1 MKRSGI
7 SDPSRRLN
15 ITPSGSG
22 QSPEPVIEM
31 EFCDPVPVSSLRRKK
46 KDPEGP
52 GFFETLFMTL
62 LKLGIAGA
70 VIYAGLLLVPKPLYP
85 LNESKVYY
93 TPTDILRMSQLDSG
107 SEEEQKYLL
116 DYYSIDLS
124 RLYGAAYPD
133 TQDIEAVNR
142 RCRNVNTPDSLF
154 PMRGHDLYEDI
165 TRYVTCIMTNQVR
178 RFCASR
184 ERRRLVSQ
192 LKAYSQ
198 FRQVLLGIER
208 SDSDNYFTRKDKGFL
223 PGRLDKGKTFSI
235 GQKMDRRVLDAL
247 SGLVEK
253 GYVTAADFSFMGLFP
268 SADYAPALRLKAK
281 AVPAACGG

>member
-1 MKRSGI
+1 MKRSRK
-7 SDPSRRLN
+7 SDPLRRLN

-31 EFCDPVPVSSLRRKK
+31 EFCDPVPVSRLRKK
-46 KDPEGP
+46 KTEPEGP
-52 GFFETLFMTL
+52 GFFETLFMTV

-70 VIYAGLLLVPKPLYP
+70 VIYAVLLLLPKPLYP
-85 LNESKVYY
+85 LNESRVYY
-93 TPTDILRMSQLDSG
+93 TPTDILRMSHADSG
-107 SEEEQKYLL
+107 SEEHQKYLL
-116 DYYSIDLS
+116 EYYSINLS

-133 TQDIEAVNR
+133 TQAIETVNR
-142 RCRNVNTPDSLF
+142 RCRGVNTPDTLF

-165 TRYVTCIMTNQVR
+165 TRYVTCIMTTQVR

-192 LKAYSQ
+192 LKTYSH

-208 SDSDNYFTRKDKGFL
+208 SDSDNYFTRKSKGFL
-223 PGRLDKGKTFSI
+223 PGHLEKGKTFSI
-235 GQKMDRRVLDAL
+235 GKDMDKRVLDAL
-247 SGLVEK
+247 SGLVAK

-268 SADYAPALRLKAK
+268 PADYTSVLTLKGN
-281 AVPAACGG
+281 VPSPACGG